1 MADYTKG
8 LYRGNNP
15 TPVPS
20 TIHDAKNSSLQDATT
35 YIARN
40 PQYFEPQRSN
50 TFKFV
55 VSDLSDINLNSFGIT
70 NGIPLNGGNAAT
82 TLELAVKASSVPHFD
97 IDKLT
102 INRGNNQ
109 MHFAGKPTFKDG
121 QITVHDYIGTYV
133 KDILLA
139 WQRQAYDVTTG
150 KVGLAAD
157 YKRTATLYELTPDYQ
172 IIREWKLYGCWVSS
186 LSEGNYDHD
195 SSDARTIDATI
206 VYDYAEPQIYKDF

>member
-1 MADYTKG
+1 MADYIKG
-8 LYRGNNP
+8 LYRGNKA
-15 TPVPS
+15 TPAAS
-20 TIHDAKNSSLQDATT
+20 TIHNYSDRDLEDTRT
-35 YIARN
+35 YLADN
-40 PQYFEPQRSN
+40 PQYFEPQRNN

-55 VSDLSDINLNSFGIT
+55 VSDLSDIDLESFGIT
-70 NGIPLNGGNAAT
+70 NFPMQSLVD
-82 TLELAVKASSVPHFD
+82 TLELSVKASSVPHFD

-102 INRGNNQ
+102 INRGNGQ

-139 WQRQAYDVTTG
+139 WQRQAYDVRTG
-150 KVGLAAD
+150 KIGLAAD

-172 IIREWKLYGCWVSS
+172 IIRAWKLYGCWISS

-195 SSDARTIDATI
+195 SSDNRTIDATI
-206 VYDYAEPQIYKDF
+206 IYDYAEPEIYKD

>member
-1 MADYTKG
+1 MADYING
-8 LYRGNNP
+8 LYRGNSA
-15 TPVPS
+15 TPVAS
-20 TIHDAKNSSLQDATT
+20 TINDGLNSDMKDTRT
-35 YIARN
+35 YLADN
-40 PQYFEPQRSN
+40 PQYFEPQRNN

-55 VSDLSDINLNSFGIT
+55 VSNLDDLDLASFGLT
-70 NGIPLNGGNAAT
+70 NFPLPSRTEA
-82 TLELAVKASSVPHFD
+82 LELSVKASSVPHFE

-121 QITVHDYIGTYV
+121 QITIHDYIGAYT

-139 WQRQAYDVTTG
+139 WQRRAYNVKTG

-172 IIREWKLYGCWVSS
+172 IIRSWKLYGCWVSA

-195 SSDARTIDATI
+195 SSENRTVDATI
-206 VYDYAEPQIYKDF
+206 IFDYAEPEIYKD

>member
-1 MADYTKG
+1 MADYING
-8 LYRGNNP
+8 LYRSNREA
-15 TPVPS
+15 PVKS
-20 TIHDAKNSSLQDATT
+20 TIHDRDSSLEDATR
-35 YIARN
+35 YLANN

-50 TFKFV
+50 AFKFV
-55 VSDLSDINLNSFGIT
+55 VSDLSDIDLASFGIT
-70 NGIPLNGGNAAT
+70 NNTLPKSAAD

-97 IDKLT
+97 INKIS

-121 QITVHDYIGTYV
+121 QITVHDYIGSYI

-139 WQRQAYDVTTG
+139 WQRQAYDVRTG

-172 IIREWKLYGCWVSS
+172 IIRSWKLYGCWVSG

-195 SSDARTIDATI
+195 SDDARTVDATI
-206 VYDYAEPQIYKDF
+206 IYDYAEPEIYSDN